1 MLKKTLAQLAGGLAL
16 LMSASTATA
25 HYPLLI
31 GDRSPDMGQRG
42 GVINLTY
49 GLGELHEDVFVDAR
63 PPDWVRGYTFD
74 GGTFDL
80 SDQLVK
86 NGKVSNIK
94 YRSRRIGDTWVVAHV
109 PMTWSKHDSTFTET
123 TVRTVIHQG
132 LSRGWETPLGLPL
145 EIVPLNQPYGLL
157 PGDSFRVELLL
168 DGEPLSDA
176 KIYAEKYY
184 NPPLQKPYP
193 AEALLT
199 RTSRTDRNG
208 IANINLHSPGWW
220 VLFTLQELDDM
231 EKDGQSG
238 VATLQDAV
246 WVYVDEMPAAFKT
259 K

>member
-1 MLKKTLAQLAGGLAL
+1 MFKKHFIHASASLAL
-16 LMSASTATA
+16 LLTVTAASA
-25 HYPLLI
+25 HYPFLI

-42 GVINLTY
+42 GIIELTY

-63 PPDWVRGYTFD
+63 TPDWVRGYTFD
-74 GGTFDL
+74 GDTFELADK
-80 SDQLVK
+80 LVK

-94 YRSRRIGDTWVVAHV
+94 YRSRRIGDTWIVAHI

-168 DGEPLSDA
+168 DGEPLTDA

-184 NPPLQKPYP
+184 DPPLQKPYP
-193 AEALLT
+193 SESLLT
-199 RTSRTDRNG
+199 RTARTDRNG

-220 VLFTLQELDDM
+220 VLFTLHELDDM

-246 WVYVDEMPAAFKT
+246 WVYVDDMSGVFK
-259 K
+259 

>member
-1 MLKKTLAQLAGGLAL
+1 MPKKHYAYLCAALAL
-16 LMSASTATA
+16 LFGVTTASA
-25 HYPLLI
+25 HYPFLI
-31 GDRSPDMGQRG
+31 GDRSPDMGHRG
-42 GVINLTY
+42 GIINLTY
-49 GLGELHEDVFVDAR
+49 GLGELHEDVFVTAR
-63 PPDWVRGYTFD
+63 TPDWVRGYTFD
-74 GGTFDL
+74 GDTFELTDKL
-80 SDQLVK
+80 QKKGEVFT
-86 NGKVSNIK
+86 IK

-157 PGDSFRVELLL
+157 PGDSFRVELLHN
-168 DGEPLSDA
+168 GEPLTDA

-184 NPPLQKPYP
+184 DPPLQKPYP
-193 AEALLT
+193 SESLLT

-208 IANINLHSPGWW
+208 IANINLHSAGWW
-220 VLFTLQELDDM
+220 VLFVLHELDEM

-246 WVYVDEMPAAFKT
+246 WIYVDAMPDKSR
-259 K
+259 